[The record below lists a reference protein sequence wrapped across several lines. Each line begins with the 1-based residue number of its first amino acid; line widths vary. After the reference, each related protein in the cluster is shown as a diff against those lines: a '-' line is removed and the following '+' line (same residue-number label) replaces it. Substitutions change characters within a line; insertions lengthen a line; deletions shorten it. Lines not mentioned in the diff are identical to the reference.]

1 MKRDITNKLA
11 IWKNSNDRKPLILTG
26 ARQVGKTWALKE
38 FGRQYYKNTA
48 YIMFEKNENMKKLFE
63 GSLSPKELLP
73 FIQAEAGT
81 PIDPKDTLIIFD
93 EIQAVPNAITS
104 LKFFNEEASEYSIIA
119 AGSTLGVTL
128 HNGGSFPV
136 GKVDFMTLY
145 PMTFLEFLDASGE
158 EQLVNLIK
166 NIKSLSS
173 INTFHEK
180 LEKYLRQYFLVGGMP
195 EVVNKYIE
203 TGSFENARIVQERL
217 LDSYKQDFSKYATPL
232 TAAKL
237 QMLWQS
243 IPAQITKENRK
254 FIYGAVKNGARAR
267 DFEVTIEWL
276 IDSSLVNKVNRVT
289 LPKQPLKAYEDFG
302 AFKLFLHD
310 IGLLGA
316 MTNVSSKAIVDDTT
330 IYTEFKGA
338 LAEQFVCQE
347 LVASGEKIFYW
358 SADDSRQEID
368 FLIEN
373 NDGIIPIEVKSG
385 KNLTSISFNKFIK
398 INQSKYGYKVS
409 NRPFVNNRKIINLPL
424 YLTFTISKS
433 ASQKVPLS
441 RKLDD

>member
-1 MKRDITNKLA
+1 
-11 IWKNSNDRKPLILTG
+11 
-26 ARQVGKTWALKE
+26 
-38 FGRQYYKNTA
+38 
-48 YIMFEKNENMKKLFE
+48 
-63 GSLSPKELLP
+63 
-73 FIQAEAGT
+73 
-81 PIDPKDTLIIFD
+81 
-93 EIQAVPNAITS
+93 
-104 LKFFNEEASEYSIIA
+104 
-119 AGSTLGVTL
+119 
-128 HNGGSFPV
+128 
-136 GKVDFMTLY
+136 
-145 PMTFLEFLDASGE
+145 
-158 EQLVNLIK
+158 
-166 NIKSLSS
+166 
-173 INTFHEK
+173 
-180 LEKYLRQYFLVGGMP
+180 
-195 EVVNKYIE
+195 
-203 TGSFENARIVQERL
+203 
-217 LDSYKQDFSKYATPL
+217 
-232 TAAKL
+232 
-237 QMLWQS
+237 
-243 IPAQITKENRK
+243 
-254 FIYGAVKNGARAR
+254 
-267 DFEVTIEWL
+267 
-276 IDSSLVNKVNRVT
+276 
-289 LPKQPLKAYEDFG
+289 
-302 AFKLFLHD
+302 
-310 IGLLGA
+310 

>member
-11 IWKNSNDRKPLILTG
+11 IWKSSNNRKPLILTG

-38 FGRQYYKNTA
+38 FGKQYYKNTA

-63 GSLSPKELLP
+63 GSLSPKDLLP
-73 FIQAEAGT
+73 FIQAEAGV

-104 LKFFNEEASEYSIIA
+104 LKFFNEEAPEYSIIA

-128 HNGGSFPV
+128 HNSGSFPV

-145 PMTFLEFLDASGE
+145 PMTFLEFLNASGE
-158 EQLVNLIK
+158 EQLVNLIR
-166 NIKSLSS
+166 NIESLSL

-195 EVVNKYIE
+195 EVVKKYIE
-203 TGSFENARIVQERL
+203 TGSFEDARTIQEQL
-217 LDSYKQDFSKYATPL
+217 LNSYKQDFSKYATPL

-237 QMLWQS
+237 QMIWQS
-243 IPAQITKENRK
+243 IPSQITKEKRK

-267 DFEVTIEWL
+267 DFEVTIQWL

-289 LPKQPLKAYEDFG
+289 LPKQPLKRYEDFG

-316 MTNVSSKAIVDDTT
+316 MTNVSPKAIVYDTN

-347 LVASGEKIFYW
+347 LIASGVEIFYW
-358 SADDSRQEID
+358 SANDFRQEID

-373 NDGIIPIEVKSG
+373 NDGVIPIEVKSG
-385 KNLTSISFNKFIK
+385 KNLTSISFNRFIK
-398 INQSKYGYKVS
+398 TNQTKYGYKVS
-409 NRPFVNNRKIINLPL
+409 SRPFIDNKKIINLPL
-424 YLTFTISKS
+424 YLTFMMSKS
-433 ASQKVPLS
+433 GSQN
-441 RKLDD
+441 